1 MAKIIVN
8 RENFKVDEIELE
20 QGTLSIGRHDD
31 NDLHIDDLT
40 VSGHH
45 AQIVTVFG
53 STYVEDL
60 GSTNG
65 IFVNGKKVKT
75 HTLHNG
81 DVLTIGHYQLLF
93 QGESVPNSHAGRDET
108 RMINQSQV
116 EVLMKKANAKHH
128 QAERV
133 AHRPAP
139 APQAPPAP
147 RAAAANAARVQQA
160 APAPQAAVASKG
172 PSLVSDNR
180 AVQVPK
186 PEAEA
191 LPDIEDPGDMIGKHE
206 PPEQSMKPLRRGDVS
221 PTSSLKVIVLA
232 ALTAAATFVLMMLI
246 FDL

>member
-1 MAKIIVN
+1 MAKVIIN

-20 QGTLSIGRHDD
+20 QGTLTVGRSDE

-65 IFVNGKKVKT
+65 TFVNGKKVKT

-93 QGESVPNSHAGRDET
+93 QGVTADNPLTASDQT
-108 RMINQSQV
+108 RMINPSQV
-116 EVLMKKANAKHH
+116 QALTQKASAQHK
-128 QAERV
+128 QASQSR
-133 AHRPAP
+133 APARPASRP
-139 APQAPPAP
+139 AVAAVAATPKPAP
-147 RAAAANAARVQQA
+147 RRATPSSVAARG
-160 APAPQAAVASKG
+160 PA
-172 PSLVSDNR
+172 LVS
-180 AVQVPK
+180 ASHQVKMPD
-186 PEAEA
+186 EQI
-191 LPDIEDPGDMIGKHE
+191 LPDIDDPESIIEKHTDNME
-206 PPEQSMKPLRRGDVS
+206 RRMKPMRQADVS
-221 PTSSLKVIVLA
+221 PSGSLKVIVLA
-232 ALTAAATFVLMMLI
+232 ALTAAATFVVMMLV